1 MSGLIVEQPGPRT
14 TVQDVGRAGFQ
25 HQGLSPG
32 GAADLRCFRWANHLL
47 DNPAGAACLEITLG
61 GFVAEAGAPL
71 TLALTGADCRATL
84 NGTRIGNWCVFAMA
98 PGDRLQLQ
106 TPAQGLLTYLA
117 VVGGWQTRRFCG
129 SRSAVV
135 RERLSGLGAIGSGD
149 TIPASSPAPSA
160 APDALL
166 RRSLPSEFQPS
177 LAAYRP
183 LKLIPGPDL
192 QTFDPIDTVRF
203 IHARYRIS
211 QQSDRM
217 GYRLQ
222 GPAIHSPG
230 GVTSRGVQCGT
241 VQIPGDGQPMVLLN
255 DRQTIGGYPVIGTVP
270 ALDCSRLTQCRP
282 GDEVRFSWSNVDECQ
297 GERMVFEHQM
307 RTLAWTAD
315 GGLTRRD
322 GPPERNR

>member
-14 TVQDVGRAGFQ
+14 TVQDTGRTGFQ

-47 DNPAGAACLEITLG
+47 DNPADAACLEITLG
-61 GFVAEAGAPL
+61 GFAAEAGAPL

-106 TPAQGLLTYLA
+106 APASGLLTYLA
-117 VVGGWQTRRFCG
+117 VAGGWQTRSFCG

-135 RERLSGLGAIGSGD
+135 RERLSGLGAIGPGD
-149 TIPASSPAPSA
+149 TIPASRTALSA
-160 APDALL
+160 VPDALL
-166 RRSLPSEFQPS
+166 RRSLPAEFQPA
-177 LAAYRP
+177 LASRRP

-192 QTFDPIDTVRF
+192 ETFDAMDAARF

-217 GYRLQ
+217 GYRLE
-222 GPAIHSPG
+222 GPGLRSPG
-230 GVTSRGVQCGT
+230 GVTSRGVNCGT
-241 VQIPGDGQPMVLLN
+241 VQVPGDGQPMVMLN

-270 ALDCSRLTQCRP
+270 ALECSRLAQFRP
-282 GDEVRFSWSNVDECQ
+282 GEDVCFSWSNVAECQ
-297 GERMVFEHQM
+297 GERMVFDQQM
-307 RTLAWTAD
+307 RTLGWTTD
-315 GGLTRRD
+315 GKLARHD
-322 GPPERNR
+322 DAANA